1 MKRSTEEPVFT
12 IGHSTHDADAFIAL
26 LRLHKI
32 TAVCDVRSKPYSRVN
47 PQFNRE
53 TLRKALRSAGVSYVF
68 LGTELGARSDD
79 PACYDHG
86 KVQYARLAASESF
99 RKGLQRVQKGL
110 RRYRIALMCA
120 EKEPLDCHRT
130 ILLARYLEQ
139 LGIGVNHILSDG
151 SIEDHSQTVKRLIH
165 KFNLSE
171 NDLFRSRE
179 DVAADAYRLQEE
191 RIAYSVGEGSE
202 TSEAESVLGS
212 RIR

>member
-1 MKRSTEEPVFT
+1 MKQSAEESVFT
-12 IGHSTHDADAFIAL
+12 IGHSTHDTDAFIAL

-32 TAVCDVRSKPYSRVN
+32 TAVCDVRSRPYSRLN

-53 TLRKALRSAGVSYVF
+53 TLRKALRSAGISYVF

-79 PACYDHG
+79 PACYERG
-86 KVQYARLAASESF
+86 KVQYARLAASELF
-99 RKGLQRVQKGL
+99 RKGLQRIEKGL

-120 EKEPLDCHRT
+120 EKEPLECHRT

-139 LGIGVNHILSDG
+139 LDIDVRHILYDG
-151 SIEDHSQTVKRLIH
+151 SLEEHRQTVGRLID

-171 NDLFRSRE
+171 HDLFRSRE
-179 DVAADAYRLQEE
+179 DVVADAYRLQEE

-202 TSEAESVLGS
+202 ASEAESVLGS
-212 RIR
+212 RMR